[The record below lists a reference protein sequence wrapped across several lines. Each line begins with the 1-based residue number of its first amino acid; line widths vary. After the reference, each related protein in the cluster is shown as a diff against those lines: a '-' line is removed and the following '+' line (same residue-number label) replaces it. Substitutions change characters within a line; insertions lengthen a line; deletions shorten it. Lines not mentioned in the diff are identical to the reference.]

1 MNSFSDVRKKQRD
14 TAVIISVSLAFV
26 FILVSSWVL
35 PKLVNN
41 GLYLNPL
48 FYVGAV
54 IFGLIGFLTLE
65 IFESI
70 SFLGGGAKV
79 GAGAFIVLLL
89 VVIRMGGSFTVAFL
103 SGSIVGL
110 FLFCAKSVYAMYMVL
125 TIETQPEEP
134 VLSITELEPLGSLK
148 HFRMDGTGSNF
159 ELLSNIIEELRG
171 DSDVIFYA
179 RHNPPEYEQHD
190 EADNE
195 ATRTEVEVI
204 PSGNKL
210 LDKVRNEVMRLY
222 SKYDPRELKQFDLV
236 LDDTM
241 RFYANYMM
249 PHHRVNSRSSS
260 DFIKQIYFEC
270 SSPEVLERGLINYWL
285 RGHLT
290 GGYTCIVVP
299 YEDDFLKKTTAWESG
314 YRETLNI
321 EGIIGPS
328 PWMLKTESLIG
339 NHENYIEVYTDWN
352 MVSLRKRI
360 PGVTKLIRTRPAP
373 F

>member
-1 MNSFSDVRKKQRD
+1 MF
-14 TAVIISVSLAFV
+14 L
-26 FILVSSWVL
+26 LVASRVL
-35 PKLVNN
+35 PNVVNN
-41 GLYLNPL
+41 GLYLHPL

-54 IFGLIGFLTLE
+54 IFGIIGFLTLE
-65 IFESI
+65 ILESI

-89 VVIRMGGSFTVAFL
+89 VGAWTGGRFTVAFL

-110 FLFCAKSVYAMYMVL
+110 FLFCAKSVYAMYKVL

-134 VLSITELEPLGSLK
+134 VLSLTELESLGSLK
-148 HFRMDGTGSNF
+148 HFKMEGTGSNF
-159 ELLSNIIEELRG
+159 ELLFNIIEELRG

-179 RHNPPEYEQHD
+179 RHNPPEYKQLEETEK
-190 EADNE
+190 EAPD
-195 ATRTEVEVI
+195 TQDEVI
-204 PSGNKL
+204 PPGNEL
-210 LDKVRNEVMRLY
+210 RDKVRNEVMRFY
-222 SKYDPRELKQFDLV
+222 AKYNPNELKKLDLD
-236 LDDTM
+236 LDETM
-241 RFYANYMM
+241 RLYANYMM
-249 PHHRVNSRSSS
+249 PLHRVNARSSS

-328 PWMLKTESLIG
+328 PWMLKTESLNG
-339 NHENYIEVYTDWN
+339 THEDYIAIYTDWD
-352 MVSLRKRI
+352 MVAIRKRI
-360 PGVTKLIRTRPAP
+360 PVITRLIRARPAP